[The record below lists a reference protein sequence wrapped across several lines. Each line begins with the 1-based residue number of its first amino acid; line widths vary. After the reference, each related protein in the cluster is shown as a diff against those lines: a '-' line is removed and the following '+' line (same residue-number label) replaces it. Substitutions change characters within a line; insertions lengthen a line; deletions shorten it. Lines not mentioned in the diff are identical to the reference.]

1 MQLRSFHLLLPWGE
15 VNKTFSKEDLLLLL
29 RSSICYAL
37 PISWPVYMDLT
48 YLTQVLESGIIHH
61 WDTFMRCLMV
71 LCSRRL
77 GAQYLMI
84 LPI

>member
-29 RSSICYAL
+29 RSSIYYPL
-37 PISWPVYMDLT
+37 SISWPVYMELT
-48 YLTQVLESGIIHH
+48 LLNQGLEGGIIHH

-77 GAQYLMI
+77 GAQCLMI